1 MVLAP
6 ECKPVIEWQ
15 HGEPLDEVAVKTG
28 SSIWGGMLA
37 GGRLGA
43 IGGEFVGP
51 EGALVLGAIGAVG
64 GGIVASD
71 AAGSFYKW
79 LKE

>member
-1 MVLAP
+1 
-6 ECKPVIEWQ
+6 
-15 HGEPLDEVAVKTG
+15 
-28 SSIWGGMLA
+28 MLA

-71 AAGSFYKW
+71 AASSFYKW